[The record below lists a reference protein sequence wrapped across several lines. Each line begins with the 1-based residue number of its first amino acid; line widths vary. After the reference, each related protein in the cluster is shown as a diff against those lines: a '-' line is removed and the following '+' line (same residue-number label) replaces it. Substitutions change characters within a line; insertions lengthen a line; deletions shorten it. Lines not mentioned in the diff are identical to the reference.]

1 MAAKGHSKQRLPNG
15 YISNK
20 GGHDAYDARDDFQT
34 SPAYMT
40 PNPKVLSVRVHVN
53 RDKFEPGKKMVIAK
67 HKLKTFEN
75 FLNECTDKCKPYFG
89 SARRLYTAR
98 GRHRIQSLEELNQDS
113 IYVIT
118 GNEQFEHVNYR
129 EIPDRPRQPRRKGFK
144 KIDYERIIHPVT
156 HAWDEKL
163 RKEPGR
169 SQDLNRHNIGLRLR
183 VHKNGEN
190 TEAYHP
196 VTILPRDKD
205 NFSRIAEE
213 ISTAMGLPPI
223 KQIYKIINLGGVR
236 ENFIPVTEAK
246 ELEQQEHL
254 LVIPRTGFGKELNVK
269 VYPFDGMNPF
279 YVLTSPRIGPYW
291 NYPSFQSDKPQTR
304 HNRNLNPHKVV
315 PSIGSSKQSDTM
327 SPFSNPPGSQG
338 ERRGNKPKRGRGRRE
353 VDYDK
358 DEGGVYRAKN
368 QNNAKGAHQ
377 VNESRETR
385 TEKPIDQTEAEI
397 VEEEEIHSKEKT
409 TPIPPGTELNKR
421 PSKETKQNADGASQ
435 TKNKTEVK
443 KGGKNGKDMNKLSV
457 LPPIVD
463 EGKKNGGANKV
474 KKDEMKDIKE
484 GVVKET
490 VDKFEGNTGEG
501 LGLDD
506 PFSAEKES
514 TPNDLKTDDVIE
526 MTEREITPVD
536 LKSSNVEVTKPPLS
550 TTPPQGKLS
559 KGSGKVQERV
569 DEDAGMHRT
578 NEFEDDSFNRYDR
591 NTPGAMSKDPSSS
604 TPASRAEERRKREQ
618 REYEA
623 AAKIQAGARAY
634 KARKEYK
641 EKKEAQRRD
650 MNNESDRLDDEARR
664 REEEALRNEEEER
677 RQENAHWQAEQDRQR
692 EEEEARW
699 QAEQEREREMNAQKK
714 KMDEDQ
720 AATRIQASFKGHKAR
735 KEYQAKKQTQV
746 RVDDNKQSK
755 SEKEIEAA
763 TKIQS
768 GFRGY
773 KVRKEYNS
781 RKKQIKETDINDNEK
796 KDIDDDN
803 VGKKTMN
810 EDDAAVAIQAGF
822 KGYKTR
828 KEFAQKKAQAKA
840 ENEESRVENKMDI
853 DKKQHEA
860 ATQIQANFRGFRAR
874 KQYTEKKKNAKVEA
888 ESATRIQASFRGFR
902 ARKELSEKK
911 KEPQLPDQAPSPKGD
926 DEEAKNRAATKIQSG
941 FRGYKARKDY
951 KAKGQQ

>member
-435 TKNKTEVK
+435 TKNKTE
-443 KGGKNGKDMNKLSV
+443 
-457 LPPIVD
+457 
-463 EGKKNGGANKV
+463 
-474 KKDEMKDIKE
+474 
-484 GVVKET
+484 
-490 VDKFEGNTGEG
+490 
-501 LGLDD
+501 
-506 PFSAEKES
+506 
-514 TPNDLKTDDVIE
+514 
-526 MTEREITPVD
+526 
-536 LKSSNVEVTKPPLS
+536 
-550 TTPPQGKLS
+550 
-559 KGSGKVQERV
+559 ERV
-569 DEDAGMHRT
+569 DEDA
-578 NEFEDDSFNRYDR
+578 
-591 NTPGAMSKDPSSS
+591 
-604 TPASRAEERRKREQ
+604 
-618 REYEA
+618 A

-951 KAKGQQ
+951 KAKDSQVINM

>member
-435 TKNKTEVK
+435 TKNKTE
-443 KGGKNGKDMNKLSV
+443 
-457 LPPIVD
+457 
-463 EGKKNGGANKV
+463 
-474 KKDEMKDIKE
+474 
-484 GVVKET
+484 
-490 VDKFEGNTGEG
+490 
-501 LGLDD
+501 
-506 PFSAEKES
+506 
-514 TPNDLKTDDVIE
+514 
-526 MTEREITPVD
+526 
-536 LKSSNVEVTKPPLS
+536 
-550 TTPPQGKLS
+550 
-559 KGSGKVQERV
+559 ERV

-951 KAKGQQ
+951 KAKDSQVINM

>member
-368 QNNAKGAHQ
+368 QNNAKGAH
-377 VNESRETR
+377 
-385 TEKPIDQTEAEI
+385 
-397 VEEEEIHSKEKT
+397 
-409 TPIPPGTELNKR
+409 
-421 PSKETKQNADGASQ
+421 
-435 TKNKTEVK
+435 
-443 KGGKNGKDMNKLSV
+443 
-457 LPPIVD
+457 
-463 EGKKNGGANKV
+463 
-474 KKDEMKDIKE
+474 
-484 GVVKET
+484 
-490 VDKFEGNTGEG
+490 
-501 LGLDD
+501 
-506 PFSAEKES
+506 
-514 TPNDLKTDDVIE
+514 
-526 MTEREITPVD
+526 
-536 LKSSNVEVTKPPLS
+536 
-550 TTPPQGKLS
+550 
-559 KGSGKVQERV
+559 QERV

-951 KAKGQQ
+951 KAKDSQVINM

>member
-397 VEEEEIHSKEKT
+397 VEEE
-409 TPIPPGTELNKR
+409 
-421 PSKETKQNADGASQ
+421 
-435 TKNKTEVK
+435 
-443 KGGKNGKDMNKLSV
+443 
-457 LPPIVD
+457 
-463 EGKKNGGANKV
+463 
-474 KKDEMKDIKE
+474 
-484 GVVKET
+484 
-490 VDKFEGNTGEG
+490 
-501 LGLDD
+501 
-506 PFSAEKES
+506 
-514 TPNDLKTDDVIE
+514 
-526 MTEREITPVD
+526 
-536 LKSSNVEVTKPPLS
+536 
-550 TTPPQGKLS
+550 
-559 KGSGKVQERV
+559 RV

-951 KAKGQQ
+951 KAKDSQVINM

>member
-397 VEEEEIHSKEKT
+397 VEEE
-409 TPIPPGTELNKR
+409 
-421 PSKETKQNADGASQ
+421 
-435 TKNKTEVK
+435 
-443 KGGKNGKDMNKLSV
+443 
-457 LPPIVD
+457 
-463 EGKKNGGANKV
+463 
-474 KKDEMKDIKE
+474 
-484 GVVKET
+484 
-490 VDKFEGNTGEG
+490 
-501 LGLDD
+501 
-506 PFSAEKES
+506 
-514 TPNDLKTDDVIE
+514 
-526 MTEREITPVD
+526 
-536 LKSSNVEVTKPPLS
+536 
-550 TTPPQGKLS
+550 
-559 KGSGKVQERV
+559 RV
-569 DEDAGMHRT
+569 DEDA
-578 NEFEDDSFNRYDR
+578 
-591 NTPGAMSKDPSSS
+591 
-604 TPASRAEERRKREQ
+604 
-618 REYEA
+618 A

-951 KAKGQQ
+951 KAKDSQVINM